1 MNIIKRIFKYVGFFL
16 LGIVCFLLVYTL
28 ISFGLSKIEVNSDV
42 ENSKKEIEIFILTN
56 GVHTDIVV
64 PIRNEI
70 KDWSKEIQFSQTK
83 SKDSIMNYLSVGWG
97 DKGFY
102 LDTPT
107 WADLKV
113 STAFNAS
120 FGLGES
126 AMHTT
131 FYKNMKEGDDCVKLK
146 ISKEQYTKLIRFIE
160 SSFKRN
166 KEHLPIYISATTYGK
181 NDIFYEAFGKYSLFY
196 TCNTWANDALKA
208 ANQKAALWTNY
219 DQGIFQHYQK

>member
-1 MNIIKRIFKYVGFFL
+1 MNIIKRVLKYIGFTL
-16 LGIVCFLLVYTL
+16 LGIISFILIYVM

-42 ENSKKEIEIFILTN
+42 ANNKKEVEIFILTN

-64 PIRNEI
+64 PIKNEI
-70 KDWSKEIQFSQTK
+70 KDWSKEIQFQQTQ
-83 SKDSIMNYLSVGWG
+83 SKDSLMNYLSLGWG

-131 FYKNMKEGDDCVKLK
+131 FYKNMKQGEDCVKLN
-146 ISKEQYTKLIRFIE
+146 ISKEEYIQLVHYIE
-160 SSFKRN
+160 NSFERN
-166 KEHLPIYISATTYGK
+166 KAGFPIFIPATTYGK
-181 NDIFYEAFGKYSLFY
+181 NDSFYEAYGKYSLFF
-196 TCNTWANDALKA
+196 TCNTWANNALKS
-208 ANQKAALWTNY
+208 ANQKAAYWTNY
-219 DQGIFQHYQK
+219 DQGIFQHYEE